1 MSRRGVD
8 TRSEGLGSD
17 TRIAGIRFSA
27 TEQRDLLIA
36 WLALGLAFA
45 IFFAGGGPGFLGTL
59 SSGGVVAA
67 GELIVISLATAGLGF
82 LLHELGHKV
91 TAIKYDHVAEFRADF
106 SMLFLAI
113 MSAMIGFIFAAPG
126 AVYHR
131 GPNPSA
137 RENGLI
143 ALAGPV
149 VNILLGVAFIPL
161 LGVGMATGIDLVA
174 TIGRYGLV
182 VNLFLAAFNM
192 IPIGGLDGRTV
203 MSWNPLAWA
212 VMFVPSAVLAFVTI
226 GFI

>member
-1 MSRRGVD
+1 MSAQE
-8 TRSEGLGSD
+8 RSTGGND

-36 WLALGLAFA
+36 WLALGVAFA
-45 IFFAGGGPGFLGTL
+45 IFFAGGGRGFLDAL
-59 SSGGVVAA
+59 ARGGIVAA
-67 GELIVISLATAGLGF
+67 AELVVISLATAGLGF

-91 TAIKYDHVAEFRADF
+91 TAIRFDHVAEFRADF

-131 GPNPSA
+131 GHNPSEK
-137 RENGLI
+137 ENGII
-143 ALAGPV
+143 AIAGPV
-149 VNILLGVAFIPL
+149 VNILLGVSFIPL
-161 LGVGMATGIDLVA
+161 LAVGMATRIEIVS

-192 IPIGGLDGRTV
+192 IPFGGLDGRTV
-203 MSWNPLAWA
+203 MSWNPLVWA
-212 VMFVPSAVLAFVTI
+212 VLFIPSAILAFLTI

>member
-1 MSRRGVD
+1 M
-8 TRSEGLGSD
+8 
-17 TRIAGIRFSA
+17 AGIRFSA

-36 WLALGLAFA
+36 WLALGVAFA
-45 IFFAGGGPGFLGTL
+45 VFFAGGGPGFLRVL
-59 SSGGVVAA
+59 STGGLVAA
-67 GELIVISLATAGLGF
+67 AELVLVSLATAGLGF

-126 AVYHR
+126 AVHHR
-131 GPNPSA
+131 GRNPSE
-137 RENGLI
+137 RENALI

-149 VNILLGVAFIPL
+149 VNVLLGVSFIPL
-161 LGVGMATGIDLVA
+161 LAVGMATGIQLVT

-192 IPIGGLDGRTV
+192 IPFGGLDGRTV
-203 MSWNPLAWA
+203 MSWNPVAWA
-212 VMFVPSAVLAFVTI
+212 VMFVPSALLAFVTI